1 MKVMRKILIAGLMLM
16 SLAGTAMV
24 STSFAQAPPGIG
36 PPPPPGIG
44 PPPPPRFGPPPP
56 PRFGPP
62 PPTAAPEI
70 DPASAGAAL
79 TLLAGGLIVLR
90 GRKRE

>member
-1 MKVMRKILIAGLMLM
+1 MKAMRRILMLM

-24 STSFAQAPPGIG
+24 STSFAQAPPS
-36 PPPPPGIG
+36 
-44 PPPPPRFGPPPP
+44 FGP
-56 PRFGPP
+56 PP
-62 PPTAAPEI
+62 PPTAAPEV